1 MARLTY
7 KMSFKIVNKV
17 FMKTLVLSILLATF
31 PLLAMAQA
39 SGGQIRRQGKKQSIS
54 NNRRSVTLANPVQ
67 KLSCPDGNHPH
78 MIDLGLPSGTKWA
91 CCNLGAST
99 PEQSGNYYRCGET
112 EPFKEGDTD
121 ATYPYK
127 GVDIGNNIA
136 GTKYDAATAN
146 WGASWR
152 MPTENQMKEL
162 MHNCTYKWTTLNG
175 VKGGKV
181 TGRKG
186 RTIFFPASGSR
197 RSSSLFNLDYV
208 GSYGYYWSA
217 SPYSGSYGHRL
228 GVLSGSW
235 NWGGAP
241 RAFGFPVRPVAK

>member
-1 MARLTY
+1 MYMKKLLL
-7 KMSFKIVNKV
+7 FIV
-17 FMKTLVLSILLATF
+17 LVAF

-39 SGGQIRRQGKKQSIS
+39 SGGQIRRPGKKQSIS
-54 NNRRSVTLANPVQ
+54 NSRRSVTPYNSVQ

-99 PEQSGNYYRCGET
+99 PEQSGNYYRWGET
-112 EPFKEGDTD
+112 KPFKEGDTD

-127 GVDIGNNIA
+127 DVDIGNTIA

-146 WGASWR
+146 WGAFWR
-152 MPTENQMKEL
+152 MPTENQMEEL
-162 MHNCTYKWTTLNG
+162 MHNCTYKWITLNG

-186 RTIFFPASGSR
+186 GTIFLPASGCRDISNG
-197 RSSSLFNLDYV
+197 SLNNV
-208 GSYGYYWSA
+208 GSMGHYWSA
-217 SPYSGSYGHRL
+217 SAKDGYGGLCLYFFSRTWYWGSNSLTRGY
-228 GVLSGSW
+228 
-235 NWGGAP
+235 P
-241 RAFGFPVRPVAK
+241 IRAVAQ

>member
-1 MARLTY
+1 MKLRIITLLCSL
-7 KMSFKIVNKV
+7 SF
-17 FMKTLVLSILLATF
+17 TLMTS
-31 PLLAMAQA
+31 AQA
-39 SGGQIRRQGKKQSIS
+39 SGGQIRRPGKKQSIS
-54 NNRRSVTLANPVQ
+54 NSRRSVTPSNSVQ
-67 KLSCPDGNHPH
+67 KFSCPDGNHPH

-186 RTIFFPASGSR
+186 STLFLPASGYRNYGSGA
-197 RSSSLFNLDYV
+197 LVNVD
-208 GSYGYYWSA
+208 SYGYYWSA
-217 SPYSGSYGHRL
+217 STDSSGNGRS
-228 GVLSGSW
+228 LSFGSDSW
-235 NWGGAP
+235 YWSNDWSRAWGFHV
-241 RAFGFPVRPVAK
+241 RAVAQ

>member
-1 MARLTY
+1 MKLRILTLLCCISFALMA
-7 KMSFKIVNKV
+7 S
-17 FMKTLVLSILLATF
+17 
-31 PLLAMAQA
+31 AQA
-39 SGGQIRRQGKKQSIS
+39 SGGQIRRPGKKQSIS
-54 NNRRSVTLANPVQ
+54 NSRRSVTPSNSVQ
-67 KLSCPDGNHPH
+67 KFSCPDGNHPH

-99 PEQSGNYYRCGET
+99 PEQSGNYYRWGET
-112 EPFKEGDTD
+112 KPVKEGDTN
-121 ATYPYK
+121 ATYPYMD
-127 GVDIGNNIA
+127 VDIGNNIA

-162 MHNCTYKWTTLNG
+162 MDNCTYKWTTLNG
-175 VKGGKV
+175 VKGAKV

-217 SPYSGSYGHRL
+217 SPNSSDYGHLLFFYSSTWICSQGNRD
-228 GVLSGSW
+228 S
-235 NWGGAP
+235 
-241 RAFGFPVRPVAK
+241 GFPVRPVAK